1 MYDLVIKNGTV
12 VNSWGMIE
20 ADVAVSSETIVAVG
34 LGLSGKREIDAGGKL
49 VIPGAVDTHV
59 HLSLDLGGGLI
70 SSDDFFTGT
79 RAAAFGGTTTVVPFV
94 HPESGETMES
104 AFRRRQNEAEGDVV
118 VDYGWHMNIGPDA
131 FKELGGLQAAVN
143 RVKSLGIVTFK
154 LYMAYGYRLSD
165 SQLFQA
171 MEAVGRAGG
180 LSVVHAEN
188 WDLISFLVERA
199 VHAGEHHPRWHET
212 CRPSSFEAE
221 AVSKVAAIAA
231 YLSFP
236 AEIFHVGN
244 RAVSKTIEDARKKNI
259 PLFGETCPQYLF
271 LTTDA
276 FDREGVKGAYPVC
289 SPPIRPEADRTAMWD
304 ALSSG
309 ALQIVSTDHCPFLAE
324 EKEKGLETGFQKI
337 PGGVPSIEMRL
348 SALYSEGV
356 RSGHISPEQW
366 IDVCCTTPARLHGF
380 DRKGDIAPGK
390 DADIV
395 IFDPEKEHY
404 LTAETLHERCGWTP
418 YEGMKLVGKVEST
431 LLRGRTVVD
440 NGSFVGAAGM
450 GKYISRSGIDAR
462 LH

>member
-1 MYDLVIKNGTV
+1 MYDVVIKNGTV

-244 RAVSKTIEDARKKNI
+244 RAVSKTIEDARKKISPYSERPARNI
-259 PLFGETCPQYLF
+259 FF
-271 LTTDA
+271 
-276 FDREGVKGAYPVC
+276 
-289 SPPIRPEADRTAMWD
+289 SPPMPLTVRASKGHIPFVLLRYARRPTAPPCGT
-304 ALSSG
+304 LY
-309 ALQIVSTDHCPFLAE
+309 LQARCRLYRPIT
-324 EKEKGLETGFQKI
+324 
-337 PGGVPSIEMRL
+337 VPSWLKRKRRDWKP
-348 SALYSEGV
+348 AF
-356 RSGHISPEQW
+356 RRSPE
-366 IDVCCTTPARLHGF
+366 GF
-380 DRKGDIAPGK
+380 HPSKCGCLLSIVRGFVAGTYHLNNGSMCAVPLRPGST
-390 DADIV
+390 ALT
-395 IFDPEKEHY
+395 EK
-404 LTAETLHERCGWTP
+404 AI
-418 YEGMKLVGKVEST
+418 
-431 LLRGRTVVD
+431 LLRGK
-440 NGSFVGAAGM
+440 M
-450 GKYISRSGIDAR
+450 PIS
-462 LH
+462 